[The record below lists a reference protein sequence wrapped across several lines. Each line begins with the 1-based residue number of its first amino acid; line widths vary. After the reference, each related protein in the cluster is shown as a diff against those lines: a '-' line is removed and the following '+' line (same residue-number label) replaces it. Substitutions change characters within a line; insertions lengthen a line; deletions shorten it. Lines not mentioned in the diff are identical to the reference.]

1 MHSLLWAYY
10 DAAKGGK
17 ARCKDCK
24 KEICAPGGTTSGLRK
39 HLKQHQKNYKEFLEK
54 QEEKEKEETKKAL
67 NMKRPA
73 DNQENQEKPL
83 KQIKLD
89 FGTQELVKAK
99 QVAFDDSV
107 VNFVAQTGVPF
118 NVLGHESFKE
128 MIQILNKQVE
138 VKDPRTYSR
147 KVETTANSVLAD
159 VSDIIAAVKTTI
171 PSMGLTTDM
180 WTSLAQV
187 IITLILQ
194 MIAFNLCIK
203 D

>member
-1 MHSLLWAYY
+1 M
-10 DAAKGGK
+10 
-17 ARCKDCK
+17 
-24 KEICAPGGTTSGLRK
+24 
-39 HLKQHQKNYKEFLEK
+39 EK

-67 NMKRPA
+67 NKRPA

-128 MIQILNKQVE
+128 MIQVLNKQVE

-203 D
+203 DKRSPPTIFRIPI

>member
-1 MHSLLWAYY
+1 
-10 DAAKGGK
+10 
-17 ARCKDCK
+17 
-24 KEICAPGGTTSGLRK
+24 
-39 HLKQHQKNYKEFLEK
+39 
-54 QEEKEKEETKKAL
+54 
-67 NMKRPA
+67 
-73 DNQENQEKPL
+73 
-83 KQIKLD
+83 
-89 FGTQELVKAK
+89 
-99 QVAFDDSV
+99 
-107 VNFVAQTGVPF
+107 
-118 NVLGHESFKE
+118 